1 MIYKE
6 CMAIYDL
13 GSNTLGLPPSTCS
26 LRLIGPQKFHTK
38 ISAPDTDGQP
48 SRLHNNL
55 EACWTELV

>member
-13 GSNTLGLPPSTCS
+13 GSNTLGQPPTCS
-26 LRLIGPQKFHTK
+26 LRLIGPKKIHTK
-38 ISAPDTDGQP
+38 ISAPDTDRQP

-55 EACWTELV
+55 EACWTV

>member
-13 GSNTLGLPPSTCS
+13 GSNTLGLPPTCS
-26 LRLIGPQKFHTK
+26 LRLIGPKKIHTK
-38 ISAPDTDGQP
+38 ISAPDTGGQP

-55 EACWTELV
+55 EAC